1 MRERRQRANVW
12 MPELEGVKN
21 RLLQIT
27 REFKTQLSI
36 YNAAIRHPRTRWLA
50 RWLLVTAIAYLASPI
65 DLIPDFIPVL
75 GHLDDFD
82 HNSCFGRIGRSTDS
96 RGRACRVQ

>member
-1 MRERRQRANVW
+1 

-36 YNAAIRHPRTRWLA
+36 YTAAIRHPRTPRPA
-50 RWLLVTAIAYLASPI
+50 RWLLVVAIAHGYPYPKISGGTLLSLMVNAGMG
-65 DLIPDFIPVL
+65 L
-75 GHLDDFD
+75 GNLPCNVSQSYVWLPTRLLPSSAF
-82 HNSCFGRIGRSTDS
+82 SLVRRETL
-96 RGRACRVQ
+96 